1 MNSRH
6 KTSEANTMAQQN
18 ATEQKVTEMEANME
32 LRFEEW
38 EEELGKAVEDYFS
51 DWEDDDD
58 TLVALSDKYLCV
70 AE

>member
-1 MNSRH
+1 
-6 KTSEANTMAQQN
+6 MAQQN

-38 EEELGKAVEDYFS
+38 EDELGKAVEDYFS

-58 TLVALSDKYLCV
+58 DTLVALSNKYLCV

>member
-6 KTSEANTMAQQN
+6 KTSEANTMVQN
-18 ATEQKVTEMEANME
+18 KVTLETEANME

-58 TLVALSDKYLCV
+58 TLVALSNKYLCV

>member
-6 KTSEANTMAQQN
+6 KTSEANTMAQN
-18 ATEQKVTEMEANME
+18 KVTLETEANME

>member
-1 MNSRH
+1 
-6 KTSEANTMAQQN
+6 MAQN
-18 ATEQKVTEMEANME
+18 KVTLETEANME

-58 TLVALSDKYLCV
+58 TLVALSNKYLCV